1 MKKRIQELLKKNESN
16 LIGSERRE
24 LMYEVQDIL
33 EENGIKATV
42 GIDDDSLIIEIDGKE
57 YELPMQKEIV
67 IVSDNLREI

>member
-1 MKKRIQELLKKNESN
+1 MRKKIQKLLKENKNN

-42 GIDDDSLIIEIDGKE
+42 GIDDDFLIIKIDGKE
-57 YELPMQKEIV
+57 YELPMQMEI
-67 IVSDNLREI
+67 IIIPDNLREI